1 MVGVSLM
8 AQIADRLAG
17 FSLRRMH
24 KRGNTVFPK
33 YIYKA
38 ISLIFVCFFCVW
50 SMVCETFFSVKNF
63 CVEGHATEV

>member
-1 MVGVSLM
+1 MTTLVRIGGRIIKKEVVGVSLM

-33 YIYKA
+33 YTKP
-38 ISLIFVCFFCVW
+38 FP
-50 SMVCETFFSVKNF
+50 
-63 CVEGHATEV
+63 